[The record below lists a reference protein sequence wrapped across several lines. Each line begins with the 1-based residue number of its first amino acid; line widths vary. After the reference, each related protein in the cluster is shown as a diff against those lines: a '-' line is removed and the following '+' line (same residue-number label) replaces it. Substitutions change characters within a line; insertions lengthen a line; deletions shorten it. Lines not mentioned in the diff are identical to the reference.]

1 MAELTNHVTHS
12 LAARIA
18 SRLFALG
25 AIGELTVGLAVL
37 AFPGPVMGL
46 LLAATLVG
54 IGLVIARMLGIAV
67 IALGMTWWLARNDL
81 HRQLRRMA
89 PGFIGYNLGVGT
101 LFLLYAL
108 VVTRPV
114 PLSWAVALVHLM
126 VGLAFSAT
134 LVVRH
139 RPARSGEAGPSLG
152 AA

>member
-1 MAELTNHVTHS
+1 MPERTNPLTHS

-18 SRLFALG
+18 SWLFALG
-25 AIGELTVGLAVL
+25 AVGELAAGIAVL

-46 LLAATLVG
+46 LLAAPLVG

-67 IALGMTWWLARNDL
+67 IALGMTWWLARSDL

-89 PGFIGYNLGVGT
+89 PGFIGYNLGVGM

-114 PLSWAVALVHLM
+114 PLSWAVALVHLL
-126 VGLAFSAT
+126 VGLAFST
-134 LVVRH
+134 TIVIR
-139 RPARSGEAGPSLG
+139 
-152 AA
+152 